1 MAYGDFKDLPWRAAS
16 VKILRNKAF
25 DFAWNSLEYGGCQR
39 GLASR
44 IYNFFDKKTSGATSG
59 GGINDENM
67 SDQQIPEELYKP
79 IIGNLENKK
88 YTHFYRQYLRCWSF

>member
-1 MAYGDFKDLPWRAAS
+1 MADGDFKDLPWRAAS

-25 DFAWNSLEYGGCQR
+25 DFAKSLEYGGCQR

-79 IIGNLENKK
+79 IIGNLKNKK
-88 YTHFYRQYLRCWSF
+88 YTHFYRQYLGCWSF